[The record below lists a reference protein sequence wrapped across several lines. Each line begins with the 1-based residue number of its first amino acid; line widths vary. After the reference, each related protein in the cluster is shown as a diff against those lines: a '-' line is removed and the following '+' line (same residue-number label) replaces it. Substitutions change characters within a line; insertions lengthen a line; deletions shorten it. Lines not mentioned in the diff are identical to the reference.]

1 MLNTHGDGAHCMTTQ
16 DQSHAKQ
23 EPSAQQQPS
32 DSRRTAQS
40 PAPGFAYQLVRSS
53 LVELF
58 RLDPA
63 RITPDA
69 RLADDLG
76 VDSIDAVD
84 LVDRVKRTTGH
95 KLSAQDFKS
104 VRTVADLAEAVERLI
119 RV

>member
-1 MLNTHGDGAHCMTTQ
+1 MTTQ
-16 DQSHAKQ
+16 DPGHTQQDA
-23 EPSAQQQPS
+23 SAQQPS
-32 DSRRTAQS
+32 DGERSARLACG
-40 PAPGFAYQLVRSS
+40 PAYELIRSS

-63 RITPDA
+63 QITPDA

-84 LVDRVKRTTGH
+84 LVDQVKRRTGH

-104 VRTVADLAEAVERLI
+104 VRTVADLAQAVERLI
-119 RV
+119 RA